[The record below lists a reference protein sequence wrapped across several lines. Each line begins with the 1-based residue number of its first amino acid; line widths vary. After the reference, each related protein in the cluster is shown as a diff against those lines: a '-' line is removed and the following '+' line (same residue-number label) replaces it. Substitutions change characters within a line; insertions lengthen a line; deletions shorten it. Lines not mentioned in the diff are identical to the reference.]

1 MSFSVVM
8 DTCILVSALRSN
20 QGASYK
26 LLSLIDNKKIKLNLS
41 VPLVLEYESAAKRM
55 VDELKLTNLDIDDI
69 IDYLCKI
76 GKHHQVHYL
85 WRPNLNDPGDDFIL
99 ELAVEANCDYI
110 ITHNIRDFTGS
121 EKFSIKVISPREF
134 LKVIGEIL

>member
-1 MSFSVVM
+1 M